1 MPSPARLCAYGLG
14 FAAAELAGGIAL
26 AAAVGMQRVSLV
38 LAVSA
43 VLTAGAAIAL
53 RRLLRPGGGGGEG
66 EGTDPPGGGEPPWW
80 PDFERD
86 LRDYM
91 GDRERTPAP

>member
-14 FAAAELAGGIAL
+14 FAAAELAVGIAL

-43 VLTAGAAIAL
+43 VLTAAAVIAL
-53 RRLLRPGGGGGEG
+53 RRLLRPGGGGEQD
-66 EGTDPPGGGEPPWW
+66 GTDPPGGGEPPWW

-86 LRDYM
+86 LRHYM
-91 GDRERTPAP
+91 RDREPV